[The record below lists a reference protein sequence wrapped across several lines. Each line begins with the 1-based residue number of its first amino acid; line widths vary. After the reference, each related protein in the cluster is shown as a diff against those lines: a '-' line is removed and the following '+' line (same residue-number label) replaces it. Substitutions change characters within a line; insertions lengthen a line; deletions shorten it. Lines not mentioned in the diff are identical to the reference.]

1 MQPAQLSLLPDQ
13 YPAPPRLVSAQLPE
27 YQVTQA
33 ITLLAQLIAR
43 AAAGNAADRSGG
55 SDE

>member
-13 YPAPPRLVSAQLPE
+13 LPAPPRLVSAQFPE
-27 YQVTQA
+27 DQITQA
-33 ITLLAQLIAR
+33 IRLLAQLIA
-43 AAAGNAADRSGG
+43 ASAADRRGG

>member
-13 YPAPPRLVSAQLPE
+13 CPAPPRLASAQLPAD
-27 YQVTQA
+27 QLTQA
-33 ITLLAQLIAR
+33 ITLLARLIAT
-43 AAAGNAADRSGG
+43 AAADRNGG

>member
-13 YPAPPRLVSAQLPE
+13 LPAPPRLVSAQLPGD
-27 YQVTQA
+27 QITQA
-33 ITLLAQLIAR
+33 IRLLAQLIAK
-43 AAAGNAADRSGG
+43 AAAADRSGG

>member
-13 YPAPPRLVSAQLPE
+13 LPAPPRLVSAQLPGD
-27 YQVTQA
+27 QITQA
-33 ITLLAQLIAR
+33 IRLLARLIAK
-43 AAAGNAADRSGG
+43 AAAGSAADRSGG

>member
-13 YPAPPRLVSAQLPE
+13 CPAPPRTASAQLPE
-27 YQVTQA
+27 DQVTEA
-33 ITLLAQLIAR
+33 ITILARLIAR
-43 AAAGNAADRSGG
+43 AAAGNAPAGNGG